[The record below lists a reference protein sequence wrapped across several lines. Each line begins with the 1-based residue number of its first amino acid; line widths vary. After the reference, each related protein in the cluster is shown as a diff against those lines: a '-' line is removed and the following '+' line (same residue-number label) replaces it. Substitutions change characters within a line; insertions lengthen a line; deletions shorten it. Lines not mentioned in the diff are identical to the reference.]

1 MLPRPCRFPY
11 RQDGPVPRIAL
22 LSPGTPMTS
31 SNHRT
36 PSGAPIRD
44 VSRPLGG
51 SSALTPSRA
60 WTGVQRSDTCTGA
73 VGPAATQPPTSQPR
87 HAPHGACSGASS
99 PAARCGVPS
108 TGFVSGLGQAHPLP
122 GISWSNQISN
132 PARGLVRALAPCPP
146 AARETPDPSESAL
159 GEAAATSQRTHS
171 NSPLRQITD
180 PVAPETAVRQHS
192 ESLHPETT
200 RSTTLSPST
209 SPHEHTSPPKNSSS
223 VVDCSFQ
230 ITLPVRHEIAN
241 TCPNLISFSRFI
253 CLEMSLNGTP
263 VIDLMYIGYPGAVT
277 RRSPIPSPSRSPVA
291 DREIERTHSWQI
303 ILRSRCQ
310 GRAPGTHGAHLPVR
324 LAAGPAPRC
333 FSHSAAAPRAT
344 TRARTR
350 PAA

>member
-1 MLPRPCRFPY
+1 MHRTAHAAALRAWLPAVGSHRLVSC
-11 RQDGPVPRIAL
+11 QVLAWLIHSQG
-22 LSPGTPMTS
+22 SPG
-31 SNHRT
+31 
-36 PSGAPIRD
+36 AIRSPTRLA
-44 VSRPLGG
+44 VS
-51 SSALTPSRA
+51 
-60 WTGVQRSDTCTGA
+60 
-73 VGPAATQPPTSQPR
+73 
-87 HAPHGACSGASS
+87 
-99 PAARCGVPS
+99 
-108 TGFVSGLGQAHPLP
+108 SGLSH
-122 GISWSNQISN
+122 
-132 PARGLVRALAPCPP
+132 RALP